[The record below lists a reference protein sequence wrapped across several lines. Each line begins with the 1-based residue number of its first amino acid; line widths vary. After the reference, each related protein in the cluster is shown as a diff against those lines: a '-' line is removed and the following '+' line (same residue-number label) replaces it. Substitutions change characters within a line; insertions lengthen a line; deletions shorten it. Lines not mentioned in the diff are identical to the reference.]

1 MSSKPVKT
9 VSVTCACGVSFTR
22 EVKRG
27 RPQVWCAACLLVPFY
42 ERTFVCTVPVVSLAL
57 EATLREAEG
66 LPPMPERIVN
76 ENDRLDDV
84 RAEIEAAMVLI
95 NADHKVRFEAL
106 VAGGVD
112 RWAASAKAQADTL
125 AATQNLYAQ
134 YGPKWYTPGREI
146 EE

>member
-1 MSSKPVKT
+1 MSSKPVKL
-9 VSVTCACGVSFTR
+9 VSATCACGVTFVR

-27 RPQVWCAACLLVPFY
+27 RPQIWCPTCLLIPFY
-42 ERTFVCTVPVVSLAL
+42 ERNTKPATARDTAVEEHFVA
-57 EATLREAEG
+57 
-66 LPPMPERIVN
+66 ERIVN

-84 RAEIEAAMVLI
+84 RADVEAGMALI

-112 RWAASAKAQADTL
+112 RWTASAKAQADTL

-134 YGPKWYTPGREI
+134 FGPKWYTPGREI